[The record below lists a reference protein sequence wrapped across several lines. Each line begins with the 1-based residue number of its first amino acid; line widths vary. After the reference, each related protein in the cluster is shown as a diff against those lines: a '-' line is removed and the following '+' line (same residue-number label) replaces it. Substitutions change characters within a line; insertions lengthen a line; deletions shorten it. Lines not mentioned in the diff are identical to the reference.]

1 MRTLAAVLYISV
13 LALTYGCVQ
22 KTGPEPS
29 MANATE
35 KDLVCGMKV
44 DPATSEKAS
53 YQGKN
58 YYFCSR
64 EDREE
69 FQKNPEKFI
78 KPAAQHN

>member
-1 MRTLAAVLYISV
+1 
-13 LALTYGCVQ
+13 
-22 KTGPEPS
+22 